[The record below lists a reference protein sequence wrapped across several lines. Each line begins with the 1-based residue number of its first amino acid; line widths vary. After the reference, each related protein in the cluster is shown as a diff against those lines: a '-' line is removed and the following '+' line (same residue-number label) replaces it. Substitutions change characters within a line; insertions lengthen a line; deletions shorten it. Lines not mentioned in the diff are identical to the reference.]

1 MMTGTPLSATLTTT
15 QKGDPAIYVSVK
27 SDADGYVYS
36 STFGLSSENARELTK
51 KVIAYL
57 GYNSA
62 ADKDYSKLTSG
73 DSVDTSKSIE
83 FDLKET
89 AGVDGK
95 TYKNLMFPTL
105 NSFTGKPKT
114 MLTKDNA
121 NMLIATHNL
130 KEFFAGIKQN
140 EVTDVIPF

>member
-1 MMTGTPLSATLTTT
+1 MITGTPLSATLTTT
-15 QKGDPAIYVSVK
+15 QKGDPVIYVSVK

-51 KVIAYL
+51 KVMAYL

-62 ADKDYSKLTSG
+62 SDNDYSKLTSG
-73 DSVDTSKSIE
+73 DSVDSSKSIE

-89 AGVDGK
+89 IGADGK
-95 TYKNLMFPTL
+95 NYKNLMFPTL
-105 NSFTGKPKT
+105 SSFTGKPKN
-114 MLTKDNA
+114 MLTKDSA

-140 EVTDVIPF
+140 ESVEIPF